1 MLASETLNLR
11 RLIAHQGLTTS
22 QVAARTGLD
31 SRTIRAVLSGSA
43 KPHLRTIHRLAEG
56 LGVSSDEFYVEP
68 SQLAYRQFDRQTN
81 PLAEEVIQEHPEL
94 FEDWTIADF
103 DELHSRFGAGG
114 AMTRDGVL
122 AAAKAMNERRIVFEK
137 LAVLLE
143 SSHAELARTMIELL
157 YQQAVVRSDG
167 QKQATAAGG
176 RDDGSSAEEGAVCE
190 NCQD

>member
-11 RLIAHQGLTTS
+11 RLIAQQGLTAG
-22 QVAARTGLD
+22 QVAAKTGLD
-31 SRTIRAVLSGSA
+31 RRTVRAVLSGSG

-81 PLAEEVIQEHPEL
+81 PVAEEVIQEHPEL
-94 FEDWTIADF
+94 FENWVLADF

-114 AMTRDGVL
+114 AMTREGVL
-122 AAAKAMNERRIVFEK
+122 EAVKAMNQRRIVHEK

-143 SSHAELARTMIELL
+143 SSNGELARTMIELL
-157 YQQAVVRSDG
+157 YEQTIVHDDRQQRTV
-167 QKQATAAGG
+167 AAAKRNGG
-176 RDDGSSAEEGAVCE
+176 
-190 NCQD
+190 